1 MTSPIRSICT
11 TGITLTLFALLSA
24 STAGAQKTATKCKDG
39 TTSATSGRGACSGHG
54 GVDAKATEAVEK
66 KAKAE
71 VKTAKTVASKT
82 AGTKATSLCADG
94 TTSSATGRGAC
105 SGHGGIKGAE
115 VTKKS
120 TGAPVPVAGTAVPP
134 KPPTA
139 KPEPERSQVAKT
151 TAPKSTT
158 VGSGGGE
165 DKNPAGAIAQCKDGM
180 YSHAKERR
188 GACSRHGG
196 VARWL

>member
-1 MTSPIRSICT
+1 MSSPMRSICT
-11 TGITLTLFALLSA
+11 TGITLSLFALLST

-54 GVDAKATEAVEK
+54 GVDTKATAAVAK

-71 VKTAKTVASKT
+71 VKTATTIAKKTT
-82 AGTKATSLCADG
+82 GTQVTSTCADG
-94 TTSSATGRGAC
+94 TTSNATGRGAC

-120 TGAPVPVAGTAVPP
+120 TGAAVPVAGTAVAP
-134 KPPTA
+134 KPTVTSP
-139 KPEPERSQVAKT
+139 KT
-151 TAPKSTT
+151 TAAPAAPKSTV
-158 VGSGGGE
+158 VGSGASE
-165 DKNPAGAIAQCKDGM
+165 DHNAAGAIAQCKDGM
-180 YSHAKERR
+180 YSHAKNRT

>member
-1 MTSPIRSICT
+1 MSSPIRSICT

-24 STAGAQKTATKCKDG
+24 STSAAQATATKCKDG

-54 GVDAKATEAVEK
+54 GVDKTATKTVAKTV
-66 KAKAE
+66 KAE
-71 VKTAKTVASKT
+71 EKTAKTVVKKT
-82 AGTKATSLCADG
+82 TGTQVTSTCADG
-94 TTSSATGRGAC
+94 TTSNATGRGAC

-120 TGAPVPVAGTAVPP
+120 TGAAVPVVGTAVPP
-134 KPPTA
+134 KPKVTA
-139 KPEPERSQVAKT
+139 PPKTMT
-151 TAPKSTT
+151 TAAPRST
-158 VGSGGGE
+158 VAGSGAAE
-165 DKNPAGAIAQCKDGM
+165 DHNASGAIAQCKDGM
-180 YSHAKERR
+180 YSHAKNRT